1 MTAQLIFD
9 LAIAAHLTATRACRA
24 ARRAGAPD
32 DIRAALRDARRAA
45 MADVRLAYAALHG
58 LTD

>member
-9 LAIAAHLTATRACRA
+9 LAIAAHRAAIHACRE

-32 DIRAALRDARRAA
+32 DVRDALIAARRAA
-45 MADVRLAYAALHG
+45 HDAVCRAYDALARA
-58 LTD
+58 